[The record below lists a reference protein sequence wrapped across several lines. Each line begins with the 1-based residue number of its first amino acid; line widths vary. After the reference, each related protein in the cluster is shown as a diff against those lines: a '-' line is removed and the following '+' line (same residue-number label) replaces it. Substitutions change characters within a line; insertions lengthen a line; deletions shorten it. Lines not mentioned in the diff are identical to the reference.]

1 MNKVTNQGQSNQI
14 KPVRGKY
21 LWYMELHGSENR
33 VWQGL
38 GVENKDCEGPR
49 MTKATNQGQSNRIK
63 SNQIESNRIKPNQT
77 CQRQKRTCRRRKRAA
92 KKRPVKPNQTQSN
105 QKRRFD
111 QG

>member
-63 SNQIESNRIKPNQT
+63 SNQIESNRIKSNQIESN
-77 CQRQKRTCRRRKRAA
+77 RI
-92 KKRPVKPNQTQSN
+92 KPNQTKSN
-105 QKRRFD
+105 L
-111 QG
+111 